1 MALASTG
8 SVVQDVHCD
17 TIDEVFEEI
26 RRRKSSPGAE
36 AAVTRFEESPYGGYR
51 VYSVDAETLVDELAN
66 PVQPQLPPSGF
77 AARRTAYR

>member
-8 SVVQDVHCD
+8 SFTQDVHCD
-17 TIDEVFEEI
+17 TIDEVLEEI

-36 AAVTRFEESPYGGYR
+36 GVITRFEESPYGGYR
-51 VYSVDAETLVDELAN
+51 VYSVDAEILVDELAN
-66 PVQPQLPPSGF
+66 PVQPQISPSGF

>member
-8 SVVQDVHCD
+8 RLAQDVYCD

-36 AAVTRFEESPYGGYR
+36 GAITRFEESPYGGYR
-51 VYSVDAETLVDELAN
+51 VYSVDAEFLVDELAD
-66 PVQPQLPPSGF
+66 PVQPRVPASGF
-77 AARRTAYR
+77 ASRRTVYR